1 MKAEMMTAYA
11 VAFYSGSD
19 LCFGLGDTGA
29 FMSTYW
35 DQPVQH
41 QPKTILF
48 HFLASVDM
56 GI

>member
-19 LCFGLGDTGA
+19 LCFGLGDTRA
-29 FMSTYW
+29 FMFTCW
-35 DQPVQH
+35 DQFNIRLQ
-41 QPKTILF
+41 TILF